1 MKTKSTKGFTLIELI
16 ITLAIIA
23 VLLLIATSNYRK
35 HISDANEALIIS
47 DTNKMSTV
55 IKSEILHDKKPL
67 SENPIIKRKLRDVTV
82 YSGRQKEERLPAEA
96 IYNIENPRKHLN
108 TSLTGQFVATA
119 DGEAYYIVKKP
130 STKPNTGIVTPP
142 LPPPPVCP
150 EAELNKLNGNYKIT
164 MGSDYAIYIQ
174 ESSGSMLKI
183 DLRCLKIDAY
193 VYDILKLKGVNGIT
207 QLSITKDPI
216 VQVIKQDGNTI
227 TLQDKDG
234 NIGKVDIS
242 SAEIFT
248 NNQPLEG
255 KKIQVKLIPNTTKA
269 QIINILTESDFP
281 LQGTIQ
287 DIMINA
293 PMVRENKTALAMISP
308 DDIFRSQTTNSIRI
322 HLEGNTIVKNS
333 IVTLF
338 TDDIDL
344 LDRLEGYLKQNG
356 GKAKIQVKYEQ
367 NNKETY
373 KTIKML
379 EVLTS
384 DGYKDIKTL

>member
-16 ITLAIIA
+16 ITLAILA
-23 VLLLIATSNYRK
+23 VLLLLAAGSYRK
-35 HISDANEALIIS
+35 HISDANETLIIS
-47 DTNKMSTV
+47 DTSKMSTA
-55 IKSEILHDKKPL
+55 IQSELANDKNPL
-67 SENPIIKRKLRDVTV
+67 SKDPISRLRLANVTV
-82 YSGRQKEERLPAEA
+82 YSGRKKELGLPAEKL
-96 IYNIENPRKHLN
+96 YNIENPKKHIN
-108 TSLTGQFVATA
+108 TTLTGQFVATA
-119 DGEAYYIVKKP
+119 DGEAYYLLRKP
-130 STKPNTGIVTPP
+130 STKPNTGTITPP
-142 LPPPPVCP
+142 KLPPPVCP
-150 EAELNKLNGNYKIT
+150 EEELNKLNGNYKIT

-174 ESSGSMLKI
+174 ESAGSMLKI

-234 NIGKVDIS
+234 NTGKVDIA

-248 NNQPLEG
+248 ESQPLEG

-338 TDDIDL
+338 TAVSYTHL
-344 LDRLEGYLKQNG
+344 TLPT
-356 GKAKIQVKYEQ
+356 KAYV
-367 NNKETY
+367 
-373 KTIKML
+373 
-379 EVLTS
+379 
-384 DGYKDIKTL
+384 